1 MSLAEPVGLCE
12 GDQPRP
18 LRDVMLHHQHA
29 AGTQQSR
36 RSHHDP
42 LRYQRAVGGAA
53 IQRRL
58 RIMVAHFGLFGD
70 LRFGDVRRI
79 RDHHVDGAV
88 KLGQRRAAGG
98 IAELEMII
106 IGGQRVET

>member
-12 GDQPRP
+12 GDHPRP

-29 AGTQQSR
+29 AGAGNPAARITIRSGISVPSAEPPYSAAFGSWSR
-36 RSHHDP
+36 TS
-42 LRYQRAVGGAA
+42 
-53 IQRRL
+53 
-58 RIMVAHFGLFGD
+58 GLFGD

-98 IAELEMII
+98 VAELEMII